1 MYDPYVGKKER
12 GSRAEAAPPAAGRS
26 LHADESTLAAEWPW
40 SKDAGG
46 EDFGDHFETP
56 KRAYRDIKPV
66 LRKEAQRREIEES
79 ALRLYDPYFCRGAMV
94 THLNSL
100 GFANVI
106 NAKRDFYADIAADRV
121 PAHDVLVTNPPYS
134 GEHKAKLFAWL
145 LEQHRAALKA
155 GGDCRPFMLLLPAW
169 TAKWLPWRTFLWAM
183 ARLRSGKLDT
193 TIEDA
198 MEKAKKLS
206 NLSDQLEVN
215 AEVFYLVNAGVFY
228 LAPETKYEYEAA
240 VAAREE
246 APFFGVWFC
255 GGFPDN
261 ATREAAVAAIEKRAS
276 KEEKG
281 TTACVIPTLRA
292 LVEAGHAEMVKE

>member
-1 MYDPYVGKKER
+1 MFDPYVGKKER
-12 GSRAEAAPPAAGRS
+12 GSRVEAAAPVAGRAI
-26 LHADESTLAAEWPW
+26 HADESTLSAEWPW
-40 SKDAGG
+40 SKDG

-121 PAHDVLVTNPPYS
+121 PEHDVLVTNPPYS

-145 LEQHRAALKA
+145 LEQHRASLKD
-155 GGDCRPFMLLLPAW
+155 GGGCRPFMLLLPAH

-193 TIEDA
+193 TMEDA

-206 NLSDQLEVN
+206 NLSDQLEV
-215 AEVFYLVNAGVFY
+215 
-228 LAPETKYEYEAA
+228 LAFHQPHEAYFFEILISRGNQPVRRNDA
-240 VAAREE
+240 KRVSYNRHF
-246 APFFGVWFC
+246 APPALHQFRCLSKNLRPLPYQKKSEPFQIGEPNFL
-255 GGFPDN
+255 
-261 ATREAAVAAIEKRAS
+261 IE
-276 KEEKG
+276 
-281 TTACVIPTLRA
+281 
-292 LVEAGHAEMVKE
+292 